1 MEATYVSLNRWLDKR
16 KMWYKHTHNGILLLS
31 HEKKNEILPFV
42 ATQIDFEG
50 IMLSE
55 ISHLYVEF
63 FKCNKLVDLTI
74 KEADSQ
80 V

>member
-1 MEATYVSLNRWLDKR
+1 
-16 KMWYKHTHNGILLLS
+16 MWYKHTHHGILLLS
-31 HEKKNEILPFV
+31 HEKKNEILPFA
-42 ATQIDFEG
+42 ATQIDVEG

-55 ISHLYVEF
+55 ISHLHVEF